1 MAAWRYEI
9 SLLVLKKYFT
19 RSLRSLVKYFST
31 LEEKFLIS
39 ARPCNILYFSSLP
52 LVVQVVDVRVGQDLS
67 GAPSKG
73 LYVEEVVVTASR
85 GDEVTF
91 PCHCWTGE
99 DDKITVEQVQQE
111 EVPLGKSS

>member
-1 MAAWRYEI
+1 MFLTKSIPHTPVRAQLNNNP
-9 SLLVLKKYFT
+9 SLSLVL
-19 RSLRSLVKYFST
+19 
-31 LEEKFLIS
+31 
-39 ARPCNILYFSSLP
+39 
-52 LVVQVVDVRVGQDLS
+52 QVVDVKVGQDLS

-99 DDKITVEQVQQE
+99 DDKITVEHVQQTE
-111 EVPLGKSS
+111 KEVPLGKCVKKRL

>member
-1 MAAWRYEI
+1 MRIPVFFPTKSIPRAPAI
-9 SLLVLKKYFT
+9 NNN
-19 RSLRSLVKYFST
+19 
-31 LEEKFLIS
+31 
-39 ARPCNILYFSSLP
+39 PSLP
-52 LVVQVVDVRVGQDLS
+52 LVVQVVDVKVGQDLS

-99 DDKITVEQVQQE
+99 DDKITVEHVQQTE
-111 EVPLGKSS
+111 KEVPLGKSL

>member
-1 MAAWRYEI
+1 M
-9 SLLVLKKYFT
+9 
-19 RSLRSLVKYFST
+19 
-31 LEEKFLIS
+31 
-39 ARPCNILYFSSLP
+39 
-52 LVVQVVDVRVGQDLS
+52 VVQVVDVKVGQDLS

-99 DDKITVEQVQQE
+99 DDKITVEPVQQTKKE
-111 EVPLGKSS
+111 LGECVKKRL

>member
-1 MAAWRYEI
+1 
-9 SLLVLKKYFT
+9 
-19 RSLRSLVKYFST
+19 LRIAILFLTKST
-31 LEEKFLIS
+31 PRAP
-39 ARPCNILYFSSLP
+39 ARTQLNINPSLP
-52 LVVQVVDVRVGQDLS
+52 LVVQVVDVKVGQDLS

-99 DDKITVEQVQQE
+99 DDKITVEHVQQTE
-111 EVPLGKSS
+111 KEVPLGKSS

>member
-1 MAAWRYEI
+1 MRI
-9 SLLVLKKYFT
+9 PIL
-19 RSLRSLVKYFST
+19 
-31 LEEKFLIS
+31 FLTKSIPRAP
-39 ARPCNILYFSSLP
+39 ARTQLNNNPSLP
-52 LVVQVVDVRVGQDLS
+52 LVVQVVDVKVGQDLS

-99 DDKITVEQVQQE
+99 DDKITVDHVQQTE
-111 EVPLGKSS
+111 EVPLGKCVKKRL